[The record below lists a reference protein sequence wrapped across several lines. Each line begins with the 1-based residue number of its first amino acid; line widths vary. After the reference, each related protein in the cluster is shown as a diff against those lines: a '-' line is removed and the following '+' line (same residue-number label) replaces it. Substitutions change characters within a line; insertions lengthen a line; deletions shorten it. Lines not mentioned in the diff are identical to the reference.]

1 MAADPHKALDQ
12 ALTYISFLRYLAQQA
27 QDLEAVPTREA
38 VLRLRATAIQTQRYI
53 DLQENILLEG
63 LVGSFST
70 NRHVTARASSLRI
83 PELARAILLLEE
95 SKERCR
101 RSDIPSR
108 EGT

>member
-12 ALTYISFLRYLAQQA
+12 ALTYISFLRYLTKQA

-63 LVGSFST
+63 LVGSFTT
-70 NRHVTARASSLRI
+70 NRHLTALSSNLKI
-83 PELARAILLLEE
+83 TELARALMLLEE

-101 RSDIPSR
+101 S
-108 EGT
+108 